1 MPWHQ
6 VVIKHSDDEMIEQLS
21 MQRLIVPFIGIIRK
35 RRAVGASQDDIEVWL
50 CLDDGC
56 DRIYY
61 FSPKAA
67 EIAIAD
73 NIFRG
78 FNASVC
84 SKKPDLEGYSS
95 PFAVQKVQKRNFW
108 GACRLFA
115 KIEVSV

>member
-6 VVIKHSDDEMIEQLS
+6 VVIKHSDDEMIEQS
-21 MQRLIVPFIGIIRK
+21 SIQRLIVPFIRIVRK
-35 RRAVGASQDDIEVWL
+35 HRAVGFFQIQDDDIEVWL

-61 FSPKAA
+61 FSPKAS
-67 EIAIAD
+67 ELAIAS

-84 SKKPDLEGYSS
+84 SKKPDLEGY
-95 PFAVQKVQKRNFW
+95 K
-108 GACRLFA
+108 
-115 KIEVSV
+115 KIVFELPR

>member
-1 MPWHQ
+1 MAVPPGKGLRCFPEEPATTGYVKSFMHTPQ

-84 SKKPDLEGYSS
+84 SKKPDLEG
-95 PFAVQKVQKRNFW
+95 
-108 GACRLFA
+108 
-115 KIEVSV
+115 